1 MENLPEDIK
10 NIIGDFIIFRPNTKE
25 ELKTALLDWFNHNE
39 EAIRKYG
46 DISEWNTD
54 KIVNKCDKKFMLTYF
69 GFISAMSI
77 TNTIFID
84 FNDKCVIKNKQIEEL
99 IKNKEYKVIIL
110 QSSNEVF
117 ESIQDECYSIKQF
130 EQLDNLINKLS
141 DIARKSENFFE
152 KNKNLK
158 IFILGDL

>member
-84 FNDKCVIKNKQIEEL
+84 FNDKCVIKNKRIEEL

-141 DIARKSENFFE
+141 DICRKSENFFE
-152 KNKNLK
+152 KKNLK
-158 IFILGDL
+158 IVILGDL

>member
-84 FNDKCVIKNKQIEEL
+84 FNDKCVIKNKRIEEL

-130 EQLDNLINKLS
+130 EQLDNIMSKLS
-141 DIARKSENFFE
+141 DIVRKSENFFE
-152 KNKNLK
+152 KKNLK
-158 IFILGDL
+158 IVILGDL

>member
-10 NIIGDFIIFRPNTKE
+10 NIIIDFIIFRPNTKE

-84 FNDKCVIKNKQIEEL
+84 FNDKCVIKNKRIEEL

-117 ESIQDECYSIKQF
+117 ESIQNECYSIKHF
-130 EQLDNLINKLS
+130 NQLDNIMSKLS
-141 DIARKSENFFE
+141 DIVRKSENFFE
-152 KNKNLK
+152 KKNLK
-158 IFILGDL
+158 IVILGDL

>member
-84 FNDKCVIKNKQIEEL
+84 FNDKCVIKNKRIEEL

-152 KNKNLK
+152 NKNLK

>member
-141 DIARKSENFFE
+141 DIGRKSENFFE
-152 KNKNLK
+152 KKHLK

>member
-84 FNDKCVIKNKQIEEL
+84 FNDKCVIKNKRIEEL

-141 DIARKSENFFE
+141 DICRKSENFFE
-152 KNKNLK
+152 KRNLK
-158 IFILGDL
+158 IVILGDL

>member
-1 MENLPEDIK
+1 
-10 NIIGDFIIFRPNTKE
+10 
-25 ELKTALLDWFNHNE
+25 
-39 EAIRKYG
+39 
-46 DISEWNTD
+46 
-54 KIVNKCDKKFMLTYF
+54 MLTYF

-117 ESIQDECYSIKQF
+117 ESIQDECYSIKHF
-130 EQLDNLINKLS
+130 NQLDNIMSKLS
-141 DIARKSENFFE
+141 DIVRKSENFFE
-152 KNKNLK
+152 KKNLK
-158 IFILGDL
+158 IVILGDL

>member
-84 FNDKCVIKNKQIEEL
+84 FNDKCVIKNKRIEEL

-141 DIARKSENFFE
+141 DIVRKSENFFG
-152 KNKNLK
+152 KKNLK
-158 IFILGDL
+158 IVILGDL